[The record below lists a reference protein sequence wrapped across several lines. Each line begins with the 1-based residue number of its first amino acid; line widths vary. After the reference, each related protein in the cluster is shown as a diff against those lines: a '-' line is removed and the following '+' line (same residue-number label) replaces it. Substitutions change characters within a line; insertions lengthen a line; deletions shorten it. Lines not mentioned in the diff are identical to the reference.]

1 MDLATVI
8 GVIAGIVLV
17 VFGMFTASDGE
28 MSLFGD
34 VASLSIVIGGA
45 IAAVLTSSP
54 LAQVISAAKVLKNAF
69 LHKAVEPNK
78 LIEDLVRY
86 AELARRDGIL
96 ALEGVASEI
105 ENPFMVKAIQLAV
118 DGTEPELIDNILNT
132 EIEYIKK
139 RHETGKRIADLFGK
153 YAPAF
158 GMIGTLIGLIAMLA
172 NLDDVKTIGPKMA
185 VAIITTLYGAMVAN
199 MLFLPFADKL
209 ETRSK
214 EEMMIL
220 ELIVRGVMSIQQGD
234 NPRIVQQKLSII
246 LPPSQRMT
254 EEE

>member
-1 MDLATVI
+1 MAD
-8 GVIAGIVLV
+8 
-17 VFGMFTASDGE
+17 
-28 MSLFGD
+28 
-34 VASLSIVIGGA
+34 
-45 IAAVLTSSP
+45 
-54 LAQVISAAKVLKNAF
+54 VISTGKVMKNAF
-69 LHKAVEPNK
+69 LHKATDPKK

-96 ALEGVASEI
+96 ALEGVSNEI
-105 ENPFMVKAIQLAV
+105 ESPFMVKAIQLAV

-139 RHETGKRIADLFGK
+139 RHETGKKIAELFGK

-158 GMIGTLIGLIAMLA
+158 GMIGTLIGLVAMLA
-172 NLDDVKTIGPKMA
+172 NLNDVKTLGPKMA
-185 VAIITTLYGAMVAN
+185 VAIITTLYGAMLAN
-199 MLFLPFADKL
+199 MIFLPVADKL

-220 ELIVRGVMSIQQGD
+220 ELIVLGVMSIQQGD

-246 LPPSQRMT
+246 LPPSERPED
-254 EEE
+254 EE